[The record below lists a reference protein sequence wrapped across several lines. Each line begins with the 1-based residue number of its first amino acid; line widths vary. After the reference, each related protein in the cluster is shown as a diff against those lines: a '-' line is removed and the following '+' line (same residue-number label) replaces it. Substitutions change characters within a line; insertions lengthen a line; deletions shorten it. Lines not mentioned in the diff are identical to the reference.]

1 MKKKQ
6 KKVDLEKIHNG
17 VKKASRITSIFFR
30 LLWILVGVAA
40 IAAFV
45 LVAVKI
51 GQALQVDFSKIF

>member
-1 MKKKQ
+1 MFKKK
-6 KKVDLEKIHNG
+6 KGVDLDKVKSGVEKSF
-17 VKKASRITSIFFR
+17 KITGILLR
-30 LLWILVGVAA
+30 LVWILIGVAG